1 MSDRTGAW
9 KGPES
14 RRQTRGPCAYT
25 NPMSSA
31 PNPPFTRARPL
42 AFVLGDARVKVA
54 EMDPRLLSH
63 EGALFPEEAVSVE
76 RAVLTRRQ
84 QYGAGRVL
92 ARRVLAE
99 LGHEPVALLNDAQ
112 RVPIWPAGIVGSITH
127 THHWCGVAV
136 ARSTE
141 VAALGADVEV
151 ATPLELGLWERVCR
165 PEERE
170 FLSEQEPERGGLLA
184 KAVFSAKESIY
195 KALYPQI
202 RVFLDFQAMR
212 IELSAPEG
220 DGPWHWHAVLQV
232 PWGRFAPGERFGP
245 GRLAIDAT
253 LITTAIIC

>member
-1 MSDRTGAW
+1 
-9 KGPES
+9 
-14 RRQTRGPCAYT
+14 
-25 NPMSSA
+25 
-31 PNPPFTRARPL
+31 
-42 AFVLGDARVKVA
+42 
-54 EMDPRLLSH
+54 MDPRLFSL

-92 ARRVLAE
+92 ARQVLAE
-99 LGHEPVALLNDAQ
+99 LGQEPVALLNDVQ

-127 THHWCGVAV
+127 TREWCAVAV
-136 ARSTE
+136 ARSSE
-141 VAALGADVEV
+141 VGALGADVEV
-151 ATPLELGLWERVCR
+151 ATPLDLGLWERVCR

-170 FLSEQEPERGGLLA
+170 FLREQDLAEGGLLA

-212 IELSAPEG
+212 IELSAPEQ
-220 DGPWHWHAVLQV
+220 DGLWRWHAVLQV
-232 PWGRFAPGERFGP
+232 PWGPFAPGERFGP
-245 GRLAIDAT
+245 GRLAIDAA

>member
-1 MSDRTGAW
+1 
-9 KGPES
+9 
-14 RRQTRGPCAYT
+14 
-25 NPMSSA
+25 MSSV
-31 PNPPFTRARPL
+31 PQPPLTRDRPL
-42 AFVLGDARVKVA
+42 AFVLRDARVKVA
-54 EMDPRLLSH
+54 EMDPRLLSL

-99 LGHEPVALLNDAQ
+99 LGREPVALLNDVQ
-112 RVPIWPAGIVGSITH
+112 RVPIWPAGVVGSITH
-127 THHWCGVAV
+127 THKWCAVAV
-136 ARSTE
+136 ARSSD
-141 VAALGADVEV
+141 VGAIGADVEA

-170 FLSEQEPERGGLLA
+170 FLRKQRLAESGLLA

-212 IELSAPEG
+212 IELSAPEH
-220 DGPWHWHAVLQV
+220 DGLWHWHAVLQV

-253 LITTAIIC
+253 LITSAIIC